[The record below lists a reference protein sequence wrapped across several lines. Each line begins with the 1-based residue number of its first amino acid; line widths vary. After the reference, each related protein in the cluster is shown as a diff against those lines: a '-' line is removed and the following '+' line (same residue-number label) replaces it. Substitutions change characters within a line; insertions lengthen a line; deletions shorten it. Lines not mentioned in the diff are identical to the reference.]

1 MGFLYKILVLFD
13 NFSPKRG
20 GGLGRVKK
28 SLQKKTEVAKK
39 GGGGVSVFVL
49 LKVKKKRF

>member
-1 MGFLYKILVLFD
+1 MFFLLSV
-13 NFSPKRG
+13 KRG

-39 GGGGVSVFVL
+39 GGGGSQFL
-49 LKVKKKRF
+49 TKSKKHSSLTPPLN